1 MLFILIPTT
10 WLALLSLLAAI
21 CRVAAEG
28 DAGPAAPGRPKG
40 DLIGI
45 GLVLSRDASTP
56 PARPRRWQA
65 RGTPVQRHV
74 ASRTRRFAARDLRQR

>member
-1 MLFILIPTT
+1 MLFILIPTA
-10 WLALLSLLAAI
+10 WLALLSLFAAI

-28 DAGPAAPGRPKG
+28 DAGRSAPGRPQA
-40 DLIGI
+40 DLIGVR
-45 GLVLSRDASTP
+45 LVLSRDASTP
-56 PARPRRWQA
+56 SARPRRWQT